1 MLTQAAPTNKK
12 TDNETI
18 YFFPSNRLVVPS
30 TLFQKIM
37 LVDRNALIALSQI
50 AAKSTTK
57 QTPDIKLELTPEG
70 VIVAGRSHSC
80 NFEGKVPRIDLGIT
94 EQDQTAVLVPA
105 AIVKKLVQKFNSFE
119 AEGINVTSGVSPEVT
134 FTCGKSSYTVEGV
147 QPSLPGETQS
157 DTTDE
162 ISYSSSV
169 DEIKGLISTVRHAFK
184 QATDGS
190 VLENLLLCIG
200 DGSLDGF
207 GTDAHRLA
215 WHSSLLVDTKS
226 EKMAMLLPQD
236 LVDVLSS
243 SLTGLSLDTE
253 VLIYCRQIPGQSYV
267 RFEIPAI
274 NVKIAGYSGYDPL
287 TSYPKVRTFF
297 PEEPPEIYGVLT
309 KEEMLNALRL
319 VQVFAAR
326 SNNTFALSANESHL
340 VLKCKCA
347 DVGAIEERIE
357 WEDTKGLEGTIF
369 SNVQYFIDIIQS
381 IKYRVFF
388 LSFKPLQEGERPTP
402 IYIYE
407 NPREADPSKH
417 ILMPIQSHDD

>member
-1 MLTQAAPTNKK
+1 
-12 TDNETI
+12 
-18 YFFPSNRLVVPS
+18 
-30 TLFQKIM
+30 M

-70 VIVAGRSHSC
+70 VIIAGRSHSC

-94 EQDQTAVLVPA
+94 EQEQTAVLVPA
-105 AIVKKLVQKFNSFE
+105 AIVKGLVQKFNSFE
-119 AEGINVTSGVSPEVT
+119 AEGIEVTSGDTPEVT
-134 FTCGKSSYTVEGV
+134 LTCGKSSYTVEGV
-147 QPSLPGETQS
+147 QLSLPGEVQS
-157 DTTDE
+157 DATDE

-169 DEIKGLISTVRHAFK
+169 DEILYSSSVDEIKDLIGTVRYAFK

-215 WHSSLLVDTKS
+215 WHSSLLVDKKI

-236 LVDVLSS
+236 LVDVLNS

-253 VLIYCRQIPGQSYV
+253 VLICCRQIPGQSYV

-297 PEEPPEIYGVLT
+297 PEEPPEIYGVLP
-309 KEEMLNALRL
+309 KKEMLNALRL
-319 VQVFAAR
+319 VQVFAAK

-357 WEDTKGLEGTIF
+357 WEDIKGLEGAIF

-381 IKYRVFF
+381 IKYPSVF

-417 ILMPIQSHDD
+417 ILMPVQSHDD